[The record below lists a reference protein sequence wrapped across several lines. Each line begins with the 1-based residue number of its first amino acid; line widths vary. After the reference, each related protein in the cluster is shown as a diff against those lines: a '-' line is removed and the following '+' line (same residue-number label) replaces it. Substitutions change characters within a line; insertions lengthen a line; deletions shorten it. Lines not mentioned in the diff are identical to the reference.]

1 VIATGPHVTPTPTPT
16 GVMLGCLQPGTP
28 EWTAARTG
36 PVITATRIAAVM
48 GLSPWESR
56 FSLYHRLRGE
66 IDDTFTV
73 SPEMEWGTRHE
84 PAIALKWADDHPDQR
99 VEETGTWRH
108 RERPW
113 QRATPDRLLTPASL
127 ATAPGWTI
135 ADTEV
140 LELKFSPMGDDWGP
154 SGSDDYPIHYR
165 CQCLW
170 QLDTLGL
177 RTARLAVLIGGYDYR
192 TYTIDYDED
201 EAALLRTEARL
212 FLDDVEAG
220 RRPDIDGHSAT
231 YEAIRR
237 LPDGLEDADVQIDQA
252 LAERYFTA
260 LDAADSA
267 STELTECR
275 SLILDRIGNG
285 HRALVGRK
293 RIATRTVRDGHTH
306 SLLPTRDRTSA

>member
-1 VIATGPHVTPTPTPT
+1 VTPTPTPS
-16 GVMLGCLQPGTP
+16 GVMLGHLRPGTP

-66 IDDTFTV
+66 LDDTFTV

-84 PAIALKWADDHPDQR
+84 PAIALKWADLHPEQR

-108 RERPW
+108 RERAW
-113 QRATPDRLLTPASL
+113 QRCTPDRLLTPASL
-127 ATAPGWTI
+127 TDATDWTV

-140 LELKFSPMGDDWGP
+140 LELKFSPYGDGWGED
-154 SGSDDYPIHYR
+154 GSDDYPVHYR
-165 CQCLW
+165 CQVMW

-177 RTARLAVLIGGYDYR
+177 HTGRLAVLIGGYDYR
-192 TYTIDYDED
+192 TYTVEYD
-201 EAALLRTEARL
+201 AADAELLRTRARE

-220 RRPDIDGHSAT
+220 RRPDIDSHTAT

-237 LPDGLEDADVQIDQA
+237 LPDGLEDVDVQISPA
-252 LAERYFTA
+252 LRDRYFAA
-260 LDAADSA
+260 LAADSA
-267 STELTECR
+267 ASSELTECR
-275 SLILDRIGNG
+275 SLVLDRIGNG
-285 HRALVGRK
+285 HRAVVDRQ
-293 RIATRTVRDGHTH
+293 RVATRTVRDGETH
-306 SLLPTRDRTSA
+306 SLLPTRDRTPA